1 MYGRLAQLVE
11 HLLDVQRVSG
21 SSPLSS
27 TTTSEQVS
35 LVPTFLSKK
44 AAHPLHCSS
53 SFAKRPARFTCSLA
67 SALTTPFL
75 RYHLFA
81 RHAPFGAGNF
91 KFRLFRLFYSKKPLT
106 RSTVPP
112 LSQKGPLGSP
122 VRLQARSRRLSFAT
136 TFSRDMRLSA
146 REVSSFACS
155 DFFIQKSRSPAIS
168 RFNERKQCRKNN
180 LSANLFC
187 KNTHNPTRITCIFAF
202 KFIGKS
208 ALPNRCNFF
217 LSPNRLCSSSFAKR
231 PVFFAYEPSFQPQT

>member
-1 MYGRLAQLVE
+1 M
-11 HLLDVQRVSG
+11 QRVSG

-35 LVPTFLSKK
+35 LVPTFLFKK

-67 SALTTPFL
+67 SALTTPLL

-81 RHAPFGAGNF
+81 RHAPFGAGIF
-91 KFRLFRLFYSKKPLT
+91 KFRLFRLFYS
-106 RSTVPP
+106 
-112 LSQKGPLGSP
+112 
-122 VRLQARSRRLSFAT
+122 
-136 TFSRDMRLSA
+136 
-146 REVSSFACS
+146 
-155 DFFIQKSRSPAIS
+155 KSRSPAIS

-187 KNTHNPTRITCIFAF
+187 KNTRNPTRITCIFAF
-202 KFIGKS
+202 IFIGKS

-217 LSPNRLCSSSFAKR
+217 LSPNRLYSSSFAKK
-231 PVFFAYEPSFQPQT
+231 PVFFAYEPSFQPHT